1 MKIACLAWGS
11 LVWKPGALPVCG
23 PWHEDGPCF
32 PIELCRVGDGGE
44 LATAICLNAPSRPAL
59 WALLDSVNLEH
70 ACEALREREQIPRSR
85 DDGIGTFIRSETDTG
100 VIARWAQAKG
110 VDAVIWTAL
119 PPRFA
124 GIEARVPSVDNVI
137 GYLTGLTGEVREHAR
152 EYIER
157 LPQQIDT
164 PYREAIENSL
174 GWKRQI

>member
-11 LVWKPGALPVCG
+11 LVWKPGVLPVCG

-59 WALLDSVNLEH
+59 WALLDSASLEH
-70 ACEALREREQIPRSR
+70 ACEALREREQIPL
-85 DDGIGTFIRSETDTG
+85 
-100 VIARWAQAKG
+100 IARWAQAKE